1 MTTVISIK
9 SKDGIVLA
17 SDSQG
22 TSSKVKTTIKK
33 VFKINSHAGIGASGD
48 SSQIELFVDELK
60 QNLQNEIELES
71 GFRTQM
77 YSIMAN
83 LHRIYN
89 YNHSFLCGYSG
100 ARLFF
105 TPVSLVAVKP
115 KNGDSYLYRMGFGI
129 TGKNNEVSPYLYKVN
144 NDYVSIGSGST
155 YARLVLAQQDRLN
168 STINRKLSDLSTE
181 DNVGIA
187 AYIINEVKQLD
198 LETGG
203 KTQVS
208 IVDREG
214 YRELSYDEQAKC
226 HQTMTSNLYSSLN
239 EYFSNKDK
247 TSKIIEYLFPY
258 D

>member
-33 VFKINSHAGIGASGD
+33 VFKINSHAGMGASGD
-48 SSQIELFVDELK
+48 SSQIELFVDELGR
-60 QNLQNEIELES
+60 NLQNEIELES

-77 YSIMAN
+77 YGILAN

-105 TPVSLVAVKP
+105 TPVSLVAVKQ
-115 KNGDSYLYRMGFGI
+115 KNEDSYLYRMGFGT

-144 NDYVSIGSGST
+144 NDYTSKGSGST
-155 YARLVLAQQDRLN
+155 YARLVLTQQDRLY

-181 DNVGIA
+181 NNVGIA
-187 AYIINEVKQLD
+187 VYIINEVKQMD
-198 LETGG
+198 VETGG
-203 KTQVS
+203 KTQVA
-208 IVDREG
+208 IVDHDG
-214 YRELSYDEQAKC
+214 YRELSYDEQTKC
-226 HQTMTSNLYSSLN
+226 HQMMTANLFSSLN

-247 TSKIIEYLFPY
+247 TSKIIKYLFPY

>member
-1 MTTVISIK
+1 MTTVISLK
-9 SKDGIVLA
+9 SKDGIILA

-60 QNLQNEIELES
+60 QNFQNEIELES

-77 YSIMAN
+77 YSIMVN
-83 LHRIYN
+83 LHRLYN

-115 KNGDSYLYRMGFGI
+115 KNGDSYIYRMGFGT
-129 TGKNNEVSPYLYKVN
+129 TGKNNEISPYIYKVN
-144 NDYVSIGSGST
+144 SDYISIGSGST
-155 YARLVLAQQDRLN
+155 YARLVLTQQDRFY
-168 STINRKLSDLSTE
+168 SAINMKVSDLSTE
-181 DNVGIA
+181 NNVGIA
-187 AYIINEVKQLD
+187 AYIINEIKQLD

-203 KTQVS
+203 KTQIT
-208 IVDREG
+208 IVDRDG
-214 YRELSYDEQAKC
+214 YRELSYDEQNKC
-226 HQTMTSNLYSSLN
+226 HQIMTDNLSSSLN

-247 TSKIIEYLFPY
+247 TSEIVKWLFPY
-258 D
+258 E